1 MIHCGSVHQNARV
14 IKIELLP
21 GLDKDDGAAVE
32 DDGLGALEARPR
44 SRTSTGR
51 ESVLSHRSSS
61 PSSDYES
68 GTGSSMQGSV
78 PVSRSGSFRGNI
90 GDIGTGDD
98 HGSASDDVFLLGKRH
113 CGSSAQGMIP
123 ITTMRTFR
131 RMSIKNSSHSD
142 LPLTSL
148 PRGSST
154 SENTEAIQDT
164 KDEDEDEDNPS
175 AEMSTGSRARVI
187 FRFCHDVAF
196 MREGTTV
203 LFKHGRTK
211 CVGKVL
217 RML

>member
-21 GLDKDDGAAVE
+21 GPEQDDGATVE
-32 DDGLGALEARPR
+32 DDGLGALEVRPR
-44 SRTSTGR
+44 SWTNTGR

-68 GTGSSMQGSV
+68 GTGSSMHGSV
-78 PVSRSGSFRGNI
+78 PVSRSGSFRGSI
-90 GDIGTGDD
+90 DEAGDD
-98 HGSASDDVFLLGKRH
+98 RGSISDDVLPCDKQRH
-113 CGSSAQGMIP
+113 FGSSAQGMIP

-131 RMSIKNSSHSD
+131 RMSIKDSSHTD
-142 LPLTSL
+142 LSSWSL

-154 SENTEAIQDT
+154 GENMAVQDT
-164 KDEDEDEDNPS
+164 KDEDEDEDTNPS
-175 AEMSTGSRARVI
+175 AEMSTGSRARVV

-203 LFKHGRTK
+203 LFRHGRTK

>member
-21 GLDKDDGAAVE
+21 GPEQDDGATVE
-32 DDGLGALEARPR
+32 DDRLGVLEVRPR
-44 SRTSTGR
+44 SRTNGR

-68 GTGSSMQGSV
+68 GTGSSMHGSV
-78 PVSRSGSFRGNI
+78 PVSRSGSFRGSI
-90 GDIGTGDD
+90 GEAGDD
-98 HGSASDDVFLLGKRH
+98 HGATSDDVLPQEKQSYH
-113 CGSSAQGMIP
+113 GSSAQGMIP

-142 LPLTSL
+142 LSSSSL
-148 PRGSST
+148 ARGSST
-154 SENTEAIQDT
+154 ENIVVQDT
-164 KDEDEDEDNPS
+164 KDEDEDEDTNPS
-175 AEMSTGSRARVI
+175 AEMSTGSRARVV

-203 LFKHGRTK
+203 LFRHGRTK